1 MSEDILKKIV
11 DKRRADIERL
21 GLTFG
26 FDIPE
31 KRTVGRCE
39 FLGRPGPILEVK
51 RASPSKGDIA
61 PDLVP
66 ADLACTYAAAGA
78 QAISVLTETN
88 YFKGTLADLITVAK
102 AVDNGDGTK
111 KCAVLRKDFLLFEDE
126 IDIAYRCG
134 ADAVLLI
141 ARILDD
147 EQLIKMAKRAQS
159 FEMQAFVE
167 VREPDDLRKLNLVLE
182 TLDKEAAGDAA
193 KSAERTIVAGVNS
206 RDLAT
211 FHIDPMVPA
220 AIRNKLPAKA
230 VFESGVHTPA
240 DAAFARSL
248 GFKGILVGEAVA
260 KNPPLAAKLV
270 EAFAAA
276 EDNRRG
282 DFWKTFAERRD
293 MKRAAYAAQ
302 IPMVKICGITRE
314 EDGFAAAEM
323 GADMLGFVFSNTKRL
338 TNEKFVRDFT
348 QLLRSEYE
356 AEGKL
361 CPLFVGVITET
372 TTEEGKT
379 AIKLAAEGV
388 LDAVQFHGFAAP
400 AFDAIPADASE
411 CHSRESENLAAR
423 FPVKPGMTAEGKP
436 GMIDSHSGAEG
447 DRIQDMAPI
456 GRATLQGDVPAT
468 LPCYNALRIGSAEDF
483 ENFAAIRKHGEP
495 RVLLDAKVEGIP
507 GGSGQRIPEELL
519 REKAGETPFW
529 LAGGITPE
537 NVSDIIAK
545 FNPELIDV
553 SSGVEDA
560 PGIKNAEKMMQLF
573 EAINS
578 L

>member
-11 DKRRADIERL
+11 DRRRADIERL

-293 MKRAAYAAQ
+293 ARRAPYVAAFIEEGMSAADAERAAHK

-338 TNEKFVRDFT
+338 TNEKFVRYFT

-379 AIKLAAEGV
+379 AIRLAAEGV
-388 LDAVQFHGFAAP
+388 LDAVQFHGFVAPPFDSTCNCAETLDNLVCHCEERSDAA
-400 AFDAIPADASE
+400 
-411 CHSRESENLAAR
+411 
-423 FPVKPGMTAEGKP
+423 
-436 GMIDSHSGAEG
+436 
-447 DRIQDMAPI
+447 IQ
-456 GRATLQGDVPAT
+456 TVPAT

-545 FNPELIDV
+545 FSPELIDV

-560 PGIKNAEKMMQLF
+560 PGIKNFEKMMQLF

>member
-88 YFKGTLADLITVAK
+88 FFKGTLADLITVAK
-102 AVDNGDGTK
+102 AVDNGDTTDEKLGTK

-193 KSAERTIVAGVNS
+193 KSAARTIVAGVNS

-260 KNPPLAAKLV
+260 KNPPLARELV
-270 EAFAAA
+270 RAFGDAD
-276 EDNRRG
+276 ENRRG
-282 DFWKTFAERRD
+282 DFWKIFAERRD
-293 MKRAAYAAQ
+293 AKRSAYAAAMSDAGVQ
-302 IPMVKICGITRE
+302 DAAALAAKIPMVKICGITRE

-323 GADMLGFVFSNTKRL
+323 GADLLGFVFSNTKRL

-411 CHSRESENLAAR
+411 RL
-423 FPVKPGMTAEGKP
+423 
-436 GMIDSHSGAEG
+436 SGAEG

-456 GRATLQGDVPAT
+456 GRTSLQGDVPAT

-519 REKAGETPFW
+519 RAKAGETPFW

-537 NVSDIIAK
+537 NIGDICAK
-545 FNPELIDV
+545 FSPELVDV

>member
-11 DKRRADIERL
+11 DRRRADIERL

-66 ADLACTYAAAGA
+66 ADLACTYASAGA

-102 AVDNGDGTK
+102 AVDNGDTTADKLGTK

-270 EAFAAA
+270 KAFGDAD
-276 EDNRRG
+276 ENRRG

-293 MKRAAYAAQ
+293 AKRAAYGAQ

-348 QLLRSEYE
+348 QLLRSEYSV
-356 AEGKL
+356 EGRA

-400 AFDAIPADASE
+400 AFDKGDSGSA
-411 CHSRESENLAAR
+411 
-423 FPVKPGMTAEGKP
+423 PGMT
-436 GMIDSHSGAEG
+436 SS
-447 DRIQDMAPI
+447 
-456 GRATLQGDVPAT
+456 

-507 GGSGQRIPEELL
+507 GGSGKRIPEELL

-537 NVSDIIAK
+537 NVSEICSK
-545 FNPELIDV
+545 FSPELVDV

-560 PGIKNAEKMMQLF
+560 PGIKNSEKMMQLF
-573 EAINS
+573 EAVNS